1 VARLVRRILR
11 AEPNTYLRMRGVVGG
26 VSWKFQAGSP
36 SQSQSAINVKMVRIT
51 LTVEYAEDVAIT
63 GGVLDW
69 DTFGLITDENGQV
82 IVG

>member
-1 VARLVRRILR
+1 
-11 AEPNTYLRMRGVVGG
+11 
-26 VSWKFQAGSP
+26 
-36 SQSQSAINVKMVRIT
+36 MVRIT

-69 DTFGLITDENGQV
+69 NTVGLITDENGQV